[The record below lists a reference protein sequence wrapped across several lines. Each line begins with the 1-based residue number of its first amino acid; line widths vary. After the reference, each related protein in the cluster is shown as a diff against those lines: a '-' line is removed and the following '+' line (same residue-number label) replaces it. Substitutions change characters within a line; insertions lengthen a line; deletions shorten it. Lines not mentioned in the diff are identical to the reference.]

1 MLGQNIHDD
10 LIFRYHSLLKLS
22 QECPGLYNIEQ
33 QRCDIHAQ
41 LKKLFPSQQMEL
53 ENVLHNMFEPMSY
66 NTLELYINDQQFFMN
81 NLKKYKVKNG

>member
-10 LIFRYHSLLKLS
+10 LVFRYHSLLKLS

-41 LKKLFPSQQMEL
+41 LKKLFPSRQMEL

-66 NTLELYINDQQFFMN
+66 NTLELYINNQQFFMN
-81 NLKKYKVKNG
+81 SLKKYKVSND